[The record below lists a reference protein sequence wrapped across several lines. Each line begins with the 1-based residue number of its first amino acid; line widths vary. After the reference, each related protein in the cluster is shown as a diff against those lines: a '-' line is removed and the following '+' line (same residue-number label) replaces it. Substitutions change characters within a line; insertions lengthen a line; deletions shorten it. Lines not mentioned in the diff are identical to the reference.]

1 MRGRMIRILAVRE
14 WRAALAARWFWV
26 YGAVTALL
34 GAVLLWMAEGMLP
47 SGVSGA
53 AASGRVL
60 TATVNLLALVVPLM
74 GLTAGAQCL
83 ARERDRRTLSY
94 LLAQPIS
101 RTEVL
106 LGKLVGNAL
115 AMGAALGGAT
125 VVLVLLALLLNLPL
139 AVGTL
144 VAVFGLGWLLSLAAL
159 GLGAAL
165 GAGAAGLVAA
175 QGSTLAAWLL
185 LILLGDLGMMGLL
198 MLQTVPVNLLLALT
212 FLNPIHQF
220 RVAAVVLFRPTLE
233 VLGPVGLYA
242 QARLGTA
249 LVPVLIVSLLAWTA
263 GAVMI
268 ALERFRSSR
277 VAA

>member
-1 MRGRMIRILAVRE
+1 MILILAVRE
-14 WRAALAARWFWV
+14 WRAALAARWFWI
-26 YGAVTALL
+26 YGAITALL
-34 GAVLLWMAEGMLP
+34 GAMLLWMAAGMLP

-53 AASGRVL
+53 AASGRIL
-60 TATVNLLALVVPLM
+60 TATVNLLALVVPFM

-83 ARERDRRTLSY
+83 ARERDRRTLGY
-94 LLAQPIS
+94 LLAQPLS

-106 LGKLVGNAL
+106 LGKLLGNAWAL
-115 AMGAALGGAT
+115 GVALGGAS
-125 VVLVLLALLLNLPL
+125 ALLVILAIALNLPL

-144 VAVFGLGWLLSLAAL
+144 VAVFSLGWLLSLAAL

-165 GAGAAGLVAA
+165 GAGAPGLVAA

-198 MLQTVPVNLLLALT
+198 MLEQVPVNLLLALT

-242 QARLGTA
+242 QARLGGA
-249 LVPVLIVSLLAWTA
+249 LVPVLISSLILWTA
-263 GAVMI
+263 GAVLV
-268 ALERFRSSR
+268 ALERFGTSKV
-277 VAA
+277 VA